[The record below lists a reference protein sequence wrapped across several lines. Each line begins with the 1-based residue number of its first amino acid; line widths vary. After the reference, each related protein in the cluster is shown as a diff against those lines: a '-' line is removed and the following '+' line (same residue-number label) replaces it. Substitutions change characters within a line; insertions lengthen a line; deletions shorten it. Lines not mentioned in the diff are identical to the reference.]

1 MATSGS
7 KMFTFKEIN
16 DVEMNQLLD
25 TNGFLHK

>member
-25 TNGFLHK
+25 KRVFA